1 MTQQFEE
8 RAWTAA
14 RALSI
19 EIVKVE
25 TTNKPGRTGIAAVPI
40 ADLEKVARRV
50 DALETALTNAE
61 RTARHTAAMLESGR

>member
-14 RALSI
+14 RTLSI
-19 EIVKVE
+19 DIDRVE
-25 TTNKPGRTGIAAVPI
+25 TTNEPRLAGNAVVPI

-50 DALETALTNAE
+50 EALETALANAE
-61 RTARHTAAMLESGR
+61 RTARHTSAMLESGR